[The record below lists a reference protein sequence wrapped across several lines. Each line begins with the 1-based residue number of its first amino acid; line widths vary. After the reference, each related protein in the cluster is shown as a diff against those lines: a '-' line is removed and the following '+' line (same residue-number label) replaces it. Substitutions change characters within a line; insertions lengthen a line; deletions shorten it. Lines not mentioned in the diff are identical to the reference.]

1 MPPSLPIRSVQY
13 VLCNTIAVQP
23 LRANLTQ
30 QNILFV
36 ELYDAPVQTVRV
48 STAHCAQQCTAD
60 KERFEDD
67 SACKDRAAAAQKCI
81 FP

>member
-1 MPPSLPIRSVQY
+1 MLLSIRIVCWRTEMPPSLPIRSVQY

-48 STAHCAQQCTAD
+48 STAQVHS
-60 KERFEDD
+60 R
-67 SACKDRAAAAQKCI
+67 
-81 FP
+81 

>member
-48 STAHCAQQCTAD
+48 STAQCTAD
-60 KERFEDD
+60 KERFEDG
-67 SACKDRAAAAQKCI
+67 SACKDRVTAAQKCI